1 LRLSALRTILVF
13 SVLSTASHYAHNF
26 VAIDSYPGGGS
37 GQQALI
43 ILSWPVLTM
52 IGVYGYL
59 LYARGELG
67 RAHACLLIYSLTGL
81 VTPLH
86 FVYGEP
92 DIPAFFYV
100 TIFTDFIAGLA
111 VVAFVAWSASRGRMR
126 ASALHG
132 HGEVHAGRRAG
143 LRTGR

>member
-1 LRLSALRTILVF
+1 MRLSALRTILAF

-43 ILSWPVLTM
+43 IHSRPVLTM

-92 DIPAFFYV
+92 DIPAFFYA
-100 TIFTDFIAGLA
+100 TIFTDAIAAAMLTG
-111 VVAFVAWSASRGRMR
+111 FVIWSSRTV
-126 ASALHG
+126 SAPV
-132 HGEVHAGRRAG
+132 GEPAA
-143 LRTGR
+143 